1 MWQCETAPGGLQGV
15 YRGLGDTRT
24 PLWGT
29 LACNGINVVLAPLLI
44 FTADWGCCGAA
55 LATVASQVS
64 ATSAVMTDTAPH
76 ASLGA

>member
-1 MWQCETAPGGLQGV
+1 MRLQGV

-44 FTADWGCCGAA
+44 FTADWGCRGAA

-64 ATSAVMTDTAPH
+64 ASSAMWRNVVPSNADDSMEQ
-76 ASLGA
+76 